1 MKKPNNITISLPQR
15 LLEKLEALT
24 QDNETI
30 GQCAKRLLVSLL
42 EGPQTLETPND
53 LKQSLSEI
61 FTRLE
66 KLEEGVEDRD
76 REDARI
82 NQLET
87 RLEAI
92 ALTDTDLLERL
103 EARFKSIE
111 HWLEGLTDRLDK
123 VGKRTEK
130 RSEPQL
136 SAAPLEDRDPP
147 SASEMFLVCEVN
159 SSKAIIW
166 YWGEKD
172 WTKDRNEAK
181 IYSSEAS
188 AKKAV
193 NNLKKKVPDSDIR
206 WNSLERIL
214 AIESR

>member
-30 GQCAKRLLVSLL
+30 GQCAKRLIVSLL
-42 EGPQTLETPND
+42 EGSQTLEVPDD
-53 LKQSLSEI
+53 LQQSLSEI

-66 KLEEGVEDRD
+66 KLEGKEGVENRD
-76 REDARI
+76 RLEARI

-111 HWLEGLTDRLDK
+111 HWLEGLTDK
-123 VGKRTEK
+123 VGKRTEE

-136 SAAPLEDRDPP
+136 SAAPQDDRDPP